1 MSNCSFSLNPAAFP
15 VTLDSTPGPID
26 WHSAQGQQSDR
37 PKTPIMLSSCSCSK
51 YCPSLGL
58 LRRFPA
64 LLDFQPPRKVK
75 ELRLHLLFLHCLN
88 SQVPASPFSRSL
100 GKHATALPFHSP
112 ACPGQ
117 LIARKKATF
126 CYYQSNLKNMPQMG
140 LQRESTGVTGTG
152 WHSVHPSSTPSP
164 AGTAGCS
171 TGALEHCLMVTHR
184 VPGTTSSGT
193 YTEMLTQWLENHR
206 KGTLSL
212 LGTTWEVPSVN

>member
-15 VTLDSTPGPID
+15 VTLDSTLGPLIGTVPRVSRVTD
-26 WHSAQGQQSDR
+26 LRPQSCCL
-37 PKTPIMLSSCSCSK
+37 PA
-51 YCPSLGL
+51 
-58 LRRFPA
+58 PA
-64 LLDFQPPRKVK
+64 LSIVHPAMPDFQPPRKVK

-88 SQVPASPFSRSL
+88 SQVPASPFPRSL

-140 LQRESTGVTGTG
+140 LQRESTGITGTG
-152 WHSVHPSSTPSP
+152 WHSVHPSSTPLPPS
-164 AGTAGCS
+164 TAGCS

-193 YTEMLTQWLENHR
+193 YTEMLTQWPENHR
-206 KGTLSL
+206 KGILSL